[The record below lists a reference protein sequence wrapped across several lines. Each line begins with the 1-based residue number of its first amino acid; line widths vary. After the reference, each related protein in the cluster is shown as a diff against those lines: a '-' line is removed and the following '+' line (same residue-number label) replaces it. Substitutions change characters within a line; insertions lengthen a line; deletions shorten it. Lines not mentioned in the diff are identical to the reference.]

1 MKILSNILFVPK
13 KTIDVAKLIKKS
25 GKSSEKCN
33 EIIQNIGF
41 TKLTESNTKNTSK
54 FIEKCLS
61 NLSPKSFLL
70 SNKIQYL
77 IVVSQSFNNRI
88 PNLSSTL
95 QPVLGLPQKT
105 FCIDIIDGCNGF
117 VKALTVANK
126 LMSVG
131 QRTLIVAGDL
141 NSIMT
146 EKAEISTKVLF
157 GDGFC
162 FTVVEQTDFN
172 INSEIY
178 NDGSRGRFISSSIS
192 PSIMYMDGFE
202 VFRFTNEEVPKLLK
216 NNYLNKLLAKK
227 PLHYYALHQASKF
240 IIEQIAKRSSLDN
253 GELSLFACKEIGNLG
268 AGSIGAWISLNPL
281 LLKRKCLL
289 TCVGYGAGLSW
300 GRATIKSELLENEMI
315 RV

>member
-54 FIEKCLS
+54 FLEKCLS

-117 VKALTVANK
+117 VKALTVAK
-126 LMSVG
+126 KIMSVG
-131 QRTLIVAGDL
+131 QRTLIFYCDL
-141 NSIMT
+141 
-146 EKAEISTKVLF
+146 EIK
-157 GDGFC
+157 
-162 FTVVEQTDFN
+162 
-172 INSEIY
+172 
-178 NDGSRGRFISSSIS
+178 ISLIT
-192 PSIMYMDGFE
+192 
-202 VFRFTNEEVPKLLK
+202 R
-216 NNYLNKLLAKK
+216 
-227 PLHYYALHQASKF
+227 LHYQL
-240 IIEQIAKRSSLDN
+240 
-253 GELSLFACKEIGNLG
+253 
-268 AGSIGAWISLNPL
+268 
-281 LLKRKCLL
+281 
-289 TCVGYGAGLSW
+289 
-300 GRATIKSELLENEMI
+300 
-315 RV
+315 